1 MYKILV
7 VDDEK
12 TMVDI
17 IKYALEK
24 AGFKVIEAY
33 DGEEALEKAR
43 KEMPDLVIL
52 DIMLP
57 KIDGYKVCRI
67 IFEELGVPII
77 ILTAKDDEV
86 DKVVGLELGADD
98 YLTKPFSPRELVAR
112 VKAHLRREERI
123 ARRSVSEEVRLGEF
137 RVNFQKREVF
147 RGDKKLELTPKEYDL
162 FSYLVRHKDMAI
174 RRETLLE
181 KVWGYDFYG
190 DPKIVNVTIAR
201 LRDKV
206 EEDPSNP
213 KYISTV
219 RGVGYMF
226 QVP

>member
-33 DGEEALEKAR
+33 DGEEALERAR
-43 KEMPDLVIL
+43 KETPDLVIL